1 MSINIHTTITNAQ
14 QVKLVKTGDDEIT
27 IWVHHDDGQVTGI
40 WLEEVATDLELILD
54 GVQEG
59 RQPQP
64 QPKKTGHGFSDS
76 TVEKAVT
83 LLRQGS
89 FTRRQIGSFIGLTDN
104 SVSTLLSDLGKDF
117 TLTKIGKTNK
127 LYSIAS

>member
-27 IWVHHDDGQVTGI
+27 IWVHHDYGQVTGI
-40 WLEEVATDLELILD
+40 WLEEVASDLELILD

-64 QPKKTGHGFSDS
+64 KKKGHGFSNS
-76 TVEKAVT
+76 TMEKAVT

-117 TLTKIGKTNK
+117 TLIKIGKINK

>member
-1 MSINIHTTITNAQ
+1 MSINVQTTITNAQ
-14 QVKLVKTGDDEIT
+14 KVKLVKTGDGEIT
-27 IWVHHDDGQVTGI
+27 IWVHQDDGQVTGL
-40 WLEEVATDLELILD
+40 WLEEVASDLELVLD
-54 GVQEG
+54 GVQVG
-59 RQPQP
+59 RQP

-76 TVEKAVT
+76 TVEKAIT

-117 TLTKIGKTNK
+117 TLTKIGKINK

>member
-1 MSINIHTTITNAQ
+1 MSINIHTNISKADHIEIEKNSDDHIT
-14 QVKLVKTGDDEIT
+14 VWIT
-27 IWVHHDDGQVTGI
+27 HEGELHGI
-40 WLEEVATDLELILD
+40 WLRDISPEFEIVLN
-54 GVQEG
+54 GVQVG

-64 QPKKTGHGFSDS
+64 KKKGHGFSDS
-76 TVEKAVT
+76 TMEKAVT

-117 TLTKIGKTNK
+117 TLTKIGKINK

>member
-1 MSINIHTTITNAQ
+1 MSINIHTNISKADYIEIEKNSDDHIT
-14 QVKLVKTGDDEIT
+14 VWIT
-27 IWVHHDDGQVTGI
+27 HEGELHGI
-40 WLEEVATDLELILD
+40 WLKDISPNFEINLN
-54 GVQEG
+54 GVQLG

-76 TVEKAVT
+76 TVEKTVT
-83 LLRQGS
+83 LLKQGS

>member
-1 MSINIHTTITNAQ
+1 MSINIHTNINKADYIEIEKNSDDHIT
-14 QVKLVKTGDDEIT
+14 VWIT
-27 IWVHHDDGQVTGI
+27 HEGELHGI
-40 WLEEVATDLELILD
+40 WLKDISPNFEINLN
-54 GVQEG
+54 GVQVG
-59 RQPQP
+59 KQPQP

-117 TLTKIGKTNK
+117 TLTKIGKINK

>member
-1 MSINIHTTITNAQ
+1 MSINIHTNISKADYIEIEKNSDDHIT
-14 QVKLVKTGDDEIT
+14 VWIT
-27 IWVHHDDGQVTGI
+27 HEGELHGI
-40 WLEEVATDLELILD
+40 WLKDISPEFEIVLN
-54 GVQEG
+54 GVQVG
-59 RQPQP
+59 KQAKPV
-64 QPKKTGHGFSDS
+64 KKTGHGFSDS

-127 LYSIAS
+127 RYSIAS

>member
-27 IWVHHDDGQVTGI
+27 IWVHHDNGQVTGI
-40 WLEEVATDLELILD
+40 WLEEVASDLELILD

-59 RQPQP
+59 RQP

-117 TLTKIGKTNK
+117 TLTKIGNRNK

>member
-1 MSINIHTTITNAQ
+1 MSINIHTNISKADYIEIEKNSDDHIT
-14 QVKLVKTGDDEIT
+14 VWIT
-27 IWVHHDDGQVTGI
+27 HEGELHGI
-40 WLEEVATDLELILD
+40 WLKDISPELEIVLS
-54 GVQEG
+54 GVQVG
-59 RQPQP
+59 RQP

>member
-1 MSINIHTTITNAQ
+1 MSINIHTNISKADYMQSDKNSDDHIT
-14 QVKLVKTGDDEIT
+14 VWIT
-27 IWVHHDDGQVTGI
+27 HEGELHGI
-40 WLEEVATDLELILD
+40 WLRDISPEFEIVLN

-59 RQPQP
+59 RQP

>member
-1 MSINIHTTITNAQ
+1 MSINIHTNISKADYIEIEKNSDDHIT
-14 QVKLVKTGDDEIT
+14 VWIT
-27 IWVHHDDGQVTGI
+27 HEGELHGI
-40 WLEEVATDLELILD
+40 WLRDISPEFEIVLN

-59 RQPQP
+59 RQP

>member
-14 QVKLVKTGDDEIT
+14 QVKLVKTGEDEIT
-27 IWVHHDDGQVTGI
+27 IWVHHDNGQVTGI
-40 WLEEVATDLELILD
+40 WLEEVASDLELILD
-54 GVQEG
+54 GVQVG
-59 RQPQP
+59 RQP

-117 TLTKIGKTNK
+117 TLTKIGNRNK

>member
-1 MSINIHTTITNAQ
+1 MSINVQTTITNAQ
-14 QVKLVKTGDDEIT
+14 KVKLVKTGDDEIT
-27 IWVHHDDGQVTGI
+27 IWVHQDDGQVTGL
-40 WLEEVATDLELILD
+40 WLEEVAPDLELVLD

-59 RQPQP
+59 RQP

-76 TVEKAVT
+76 TVEKAIT

>member
-1 MSINIHTTITNAQ
+1 MSINIHTNISKADHIEIEKNSDDHIT
-14 QVKLVKTGDDEIT
+14 VWIT
-27 IWVHHDDGQVTGI
+27 HEGELHGI
-40 WLEEVATDLELILD
+40 WLRDISPEFEIVLN

-64 QPKKTGHGFSDS
+64 KKKGHGFSDS